1 MRRPSARRLVCAL
14 AAMFVAGGPPLAE
27 AQAPAPV
34 PAPTEPAQIAP
45 ADEAAAQARDQAD
58 LRLADFVDG
67 LVEGLRLRTPLE
79 GVVVGVV
86 QHDRVRLARGWG
98 RAGVDPERPAD
109 GEASLFRIG
118 SVSKTFAYTAAMQL
132 VAQGRIGL
140 DDPVNDHLPGPL
152 RIPDQGWA
160 EPVRVRHLLGHTAG
174 FEDTALGHLFE
185 REAEAVLAPADYLQR
200 HRPARVRAPDTA
212 AVYSNYGVALL
223 GALIAQVAGMPFEG
237 YVERHLT
244 GPLGMAS
251 TTFREPLPAGDP
263 RRIDARLEAR
273 LADGFEVSGGIAT
286 PRGFEFV
293 SHGAAAGAASSTAAD
308 MARWMRAHLG
318 DGAVDGVRI
327 LPPGVA
333 AAMREPLFAN
343 AAGAPPVLHG
353 FLSERFGPYQAYGHG
368 GATLRFMTAMAL
380 LPELDLGVFVSAN
393 SDNARGAVADI
404 VRAIVEHVQPSARPP
419 VLSPAADAA
428 SLARY
433 AGDYRGN
440 RRAHRRA
447 ESAVMQLS
455 GDARVDADGDGALRL
470 RMGSRS
476 LRLLPEQGS
485 VFRQDNGNLRVAF
498 EVGSDGRA
506 TAFVASP
513 GIQRHVRVA
522 FWDRTTVLAGAL
534 GLAALVGAIRLAGA
548 ARRGSRRRL
557 PARPGLAPVRA
568 LRLAGAVAWLV
579 AVALAVRA
587 GLDLAGRGNGL
598 VFDWPTGAAWWALL
612 ALSVAAA
619 TTALELLAL
628 PAVLRSRWR
637 AGARLGHVL
646 GVAMLALATWLLWRW
661 NLLGMQL

>member
-1 MRRPSARRLVCAL
+1 MSRCFPRHVVLALAL
-14 AAMFVAGGPPLAE
+14 AACASAAAGAR
-27 AQAPAPV
+27 AQAPQPV
-34 PAPTEPAQIAP
+34 AEPAGDA
-45 ADEAAAQARDQAD
+45 AAVDEAAALAQRQSDQ
-58 LRLADFVDG
+58 RLADFVDG

-79 GVVVGVV
+79 GVVVSVV
-86 QHDRVRLARGWG
+86 QRDRVRLVRGWG

-140 DDPVNDHLPGPL
+140 DDPVNDHLPEAL
-152 RIPDQGWA
+152 RIPDQGWP
-160 EPVRVRHLLGHTAG
+160 EPIRVRHLLSHTAG

-200 HRPARVRAPDTA
+200 HRPARVRAPDTV

-223 GALIAQVAGMPFEG
+223 GALIAQVAGLPFED
-237 YVERHLT
+237 YVEQHLT
-244 GPLGMAS
+244 GPLGMTS

-263 RRIDARLEAR
+263 RRIDPRLAAR

-286 PRGFEFV
+286 ARGFEFV
-293 SHGAAAGAASSTAAD
+293 SHGAAAGAASSSAAD
-308 MARWMRAHLG
+308 MARWMRMHLG
-318 DGAVDGVRI
+318 DGELDGVRI

-343 AAGAPPVLHG
+343 AAGAPAVLHG
-353 FLSERFGPYQAYGHG
+353 FLSERFGPVPAYGHG

-380 LPELDLGVFVSAN
+380 LPALDLGVFVSAN
-393 SDNARGAVADI
+393 SGNARGAVADI
-404 VRAIVEHVQPSARPP
+404 VRAIVEHVAPQARPTA
-419 VLSPAADAA
+419 LAPAADTG

-440 RRAHRRA
+440 RRAHTRA
-447 ESAVMQLS
+447 ESAVMKLS
-455 GDARVDADGDGALRL
+455 GDARVEVDPAGGLRL
-470 RMGSRS
+470 RLGSQA

-522 FWDRTTVLAGAL
+522 FWDRAPVLAAAL
-534 GLAALVGAIRLAGA
+534 GLAALVGGIRLAGA
-548 ARRGSRRRL
+548 ARRGDRRRL

-579 AVALAVRA
+579 AVALAVQA
-587 GLDLAGRGNGL
+587 GLDLAGRGNTL
-598 VFDWPTGAAWWALL
+598 VFDWPTSQAWWALL
-612 ALSVAAA
+612 ALTVAAA
-619 TTALELLAL
+619 TTVLEVLAL

-637 AGARLGHVL
+637 GPARLGHLAGVL
-646 GVAMLALATWLLWRW
+646 VLVLATWLLWRW